1 MPAPAGAPVRDRG
14 GSLLVEVEPLGIYR
28 FGGRVPDRVSRHRSG
43 VYERFMHVAGRP
55 ILVRAWSQPR
65 SRRVAIAALPA
76 PAHWLQRAGAETAT
90 DADLEE
96 AIGRTRHA
104 LAVDDDLSDFK
115 RRFRADPLLGPLIRR
130 LPWLRVR
137 RCPSPWEA
145 FAWAVTEQLIESR
158 EAARIQRRMVQR
170 WGTAL
175 NGPAG
180 ARPLAD
186 VPGPEVVAAL
196 APAELVACEL
206 APKRALALVKAAREI
221 ASGRCDPGDPGDDR
235 RLLAISEIGPW
246 TIQCLALRG
255 RGDLDSLPAG
265 DVAYLKLV
273 GHLSGRGRRATVA
286 EVEDFYAPYAPY
298 RALAARLTLAGLSRA
313 TVAMPPLRYHPPNPE
328 YEAA

>member
-76 PAHWLQRAGAETAT
+76 PARWLQRAGAETAT

-158 EAARIQRRMVQR
+158 EAARIQRRIVQR
-170 WGTAL
+170 WGTVL

-273 GHLSGRGRRATVA
+273 GHLTGHGRRATVA

-298 RALAARLTLAGLSRA
+298 RGFAARLTLAGLSTA
-313 TVAMPPLRYHPPNPE
+313 GMPPLRYHPPNPE